1 MKPYGLALLVNLM
14 LAHSAQAELDT
25 MAGTKGQPYRA
36 LNVSARLDFNI
47 NIDQFIYFRIG
58 NVSSI
63 DTVRLATAA
72 SIPTTTLPVIPPDGN
87 NKAVLWSGAAPS
99 FASNTVSLPV
109 QVRSNAGQVSLKTTM
124 TSPLRNAFGTLP
136 FSALTITSSDNH
148 LPAPPVPDTGT
159 GSAVTVMTNSY
170 GLVTSRDA
178 DWSFAY
184 NSTLALTPGV
194 YTGELLFTA
203 SAP

>member
-1 MKPYGLALLVNLM
+1 MKSYGLALLVYLM
-14 LAHSAQAELDT
+14 LVHSAQAELDT

-36 LNVSARLDFNI
+36 LNVSARLEFNI

-63 DTVRLATAA
+63 DTVSLTTAA
-72 SIPTTTLPVIPPDGN
+72 SLPTTTLPVIPSDGN
-87 NKAVLWSGAAPS
+87 NTAILWNGTAPS

-109 QVRSNAGQVSLKTTM
+109 QVQSNAGQVSLKTTV
-124 TSPLRNAFGTLP
+124 TAPLSNASGTLP

-159 GSAVTVMTNSY
+159 GSAVSVTTSSY
-170 GLVTSRDA
+170 GLVTSRA
-178 DWSFAY
+178 ANWFFTY
-184 NSTLALTPGV
+184 NAQTINPGV
-194 YTGELLFTA
+194 YTGKLLFTA